1 MIKIDPKIEG
11 KKERLF
17 FNKIGK
23 NIKKLNEGMIIIKV
37 ELVKAMTFSRLFVSQ
52 YNHINAKKVVKGI
65 DIIIPAKND
74 ERLAISE
81 AATTIIAVI
90 TVFIIK
96 YIIGKKRG
104 AVLAPI
110 H

>member
-1 MIKIDPKIEG
+1 
-11 KKERLF
+11 
-17 FNKIGK
+17 
-23 NIKKLNEGMIIIKV
+23 MIIIKV
-37 ELVKAMTFSRLFVSQ
+37 ELVKAITFSWLFVSQ

-65 DIIIPAKND
+65 EIIIPAKND

>member
-1 MIKIDPKIEG
+1 MT
-11 KKERLF
+11 
-17 FNKIGK
+17 
-23 NIKKLNEGMIIIKV
+23 IIKV
-37 ELVKAMTFSRLFVSQ
+37 EWVKAITFSWLFVSQ

-65 DIIIPAKND
+65 DIIIPAKID

-81 AATTIIAVI
+81 AATTTIAVI
-90 TVFIIK
+90 KVFIIK

>member
-1 MIKIDPKIEG
+1 
-11 KKERLF
+11 
-17 FNKIGK
+17 
-23 NIKKLNEGMIIIKV
+23 MIIITV
-37 ELVKAMTFSRLFVSQ
+37 ELVKAMIFSWLFVSQ

>member
-1 MIKIDPKIEG
+1 
-11 KKERLF
+11 
-17 FNKIGK
+17 
-23 NIKKLNEGMIIIKV
+23 MIIITV
-37 ELVKAMTFSRLFVSQ
+37 ELVKAMIFSWLFVSQ

-65 DIIIPAKND
+65 DIIIPAKID

-81 AATTIIAVI
+81 AATTTIAVI
-90 TVFIIK
+90 KVFIIK